1 MYLEKLMAS
10 AEIKRT
16 PDADRDI
23 EILPAGILS
32 WCDVPLCIDRE
43 KWDAI
48 YVECRATEPDIEP
61 VFSSI
66 LLGEN
71 KEFLRQFAGNEPV
84 RERYA
89 ELRSAM
95 EELETPDI
103 PTSIDTGN
111 GDEQDSTAV
120 SPNIADGGD
129 AGPRSLSDML
139 GDIFHGDTEEPR
151 DVDVPLGSDPLFGG
165 AFAAMAAQDD
175 MSEVFNSGEAAEAP
189 AEVFAPPADEPQG
202 EEPPTPIGA
211 GQFEELLAPAESEQS
226 ESNEQSAQ
234 VDEPRPEE
242 SEEQNVSAESEQSEE
257 QNVPDE
263 CEQSPAEEPSTPSES
278 EQSEEQ
284 SSAEEAP
291 QADVEAH
298 SPVSYAVA
306 REIESIIANV
316 RANNEIDCT
325 GLESD
330 EVAPCVSAFARVWQG
345 YLGVLRTVSFTD
357 VLAANG
363 KTPEQF
369 VEDVSAWLG
378 ATVDS
383 SAIDD
388 AVFMQVFLRS
398 YIRALEL
405 IAAGD
410 TEGAL
415 DIALYYSKFIYD
427 EE

>member
-10 AEIKRT
+10 AEVKRT

-84 RERYA
+84 RERYS
-89 ELRSAM
+89 ELRSAL
-95 EELETPDI
+95 EELETPDV
-103 PTSIDTGN
+103 PTSIDTSN
-111 GDEQDSTAV
+111 GGEPDSTAV

-139 GDIFHGDTEEPR
+139 GDIFHGDTEEPNGA
-151 DVDVPLGSDPLFGG
+151 DALLGGDPLFDG
-165 AFAAMAAQDD
+165 AFAAMTAQDG
-175 MSEVFNSGEAAEAP
+175 MNEVFNSGEAAEAP

-202 EEPPTPIGA
+202 EETPTHSGV

-226 ESNEQSAQ
+226 ESKEPSAQ
-234 VDEPRPEE
+234 FEELRPEW
-242 SEEQNVSAESEQSEE
+242 SEE

-284 SSAEEAP
+284 SSAEEAA
-291 QADVEAH
+291 QADAEAH

-316 RANNEIDCT
+316 CANNEIDCT

-363 KTPEQF
+363 KNPEQF
-369 VEDVSAWLG
+369 VEDVSVWLG
-378 ATVDS
+378 GTVDS
-383 SAIDD
+383 SALDD
-388 AVFMQVFLRS
+388 AVFMQTFLRS

-405 IAAGD
+405 IATGD